1 MIRLLVVFLMM
12 AAVPAAA
19 QQSSGQY
26 AVRALGLKV
35 GDLTLTGSVSGSKYT
50 VSSQFVTSGLVGA
63 VAGVKFLLSAS
74 GAVRGGQFRPV
85 RYDEEM
91 ETGSRDSRASLRYR
105 NGVAR
110 SAGSEIGG
118 AGPYAVTDAQQKGAV
133 DPLTA
138 MFMVM
143 RDQPREGLCKI
154 RQRIFDGERLT
165 EVSLTNRSEDGG
177 TVTCTGVFRR
187 VGGYSPEDLARK
199 GQFGLSVTYEPAG
212 DLMRAVKMRADTVH
226 GRATLVRK

>member
-1 MIRLLVVFLMM
+1 MVLLC

-19 QQSSGQY
+19 QQTSGSY
-26 AVRALGLKV
+26 TVRALGLKV
-35 GDLTLTGSVSGSKYT
+35 GDFALTGSVSGSKYT

-74 GAVRGGQFRPV
+74 GNVRGDAFRPS
-85 RYDEEM
+85 RYDEDM
-91 ETGSRDSRASLRYR
+91 ETGSRESRASLRYR

-110 SAGSEIGG
+110 STGSEVGT
-118 AGPYAVTDAQQKGAV
+118 AGPFAVTDAQQKGAV

-143 RDQPREGLCKI
+143 RDQPRDGLCKV
-154 RQRIFDGERLT
+154 RQRIYDGERLT
-165 EVSLTNRSEDGG
+165 EVALTTRSDDGG
-177 TVTCTGVFRR
+177 GGVTCSGLFRR
-187 VGGYSPEDLARK
+187 VGGYSPEDLKRK

-226 GRATLVRK
+226 GRATLTRK